1 MSINVTDLTEVSL
14 DGNGVFDVLMRA
26 TVAHLQEEF
35 KTGRITG
42 ANYTNVYLNGLQA
55 VLQQSVAY
63 TLQKQQSDKQI
74 ELITAQIALQEA
86 QALQVAAETS
96 KSAKEEALLDE
107 QILRAVQET
116 AVSTNRVRTEQA
128 KTYDT
133 IDGVE
138 VGGSVGKQIKLYQA
152 QTDGFKRDAEQKAAK
167 IAIDAWSTAK
177 ATDTSGE
184 FGLPTE
190 FEAANP
196 SAVKTGI
203 DDIIITLKE
212 GIDVPSVN
220 EPEA

>member
-1 MSINVTDLTEVSL
+1 MAINVTDLTEVSL

-86 QALQVAAETS
+86 QVRQVDAETS
-96 KSAKEEALLDE
+96 KAAKEEALLDE

-133 IDGVE
+133 IDDVE

-196 SAVKTGI
+196 AAIKTGI
-203 DDIIITLKE
+203 DDIIITLKD

>member
-1 MSINVTDLTEVSL
+1 MAINVTDLTEVSL

-86 QALQVAAETS
+86 QTAQVTAETS
-96 KSAKEEALLDE
+96 KAAKEEALLDE

-133 IDGVE
+133 IDDVE

-196 SAVKTGI
+196 AAIKTGI
-203 DDIIITLKE
+203 DDIIITLKD